1 MQTPEFMNAYR
12 WRRQNGKPAV
22 DAYRFAQFDVLNGKA
37 RYPKS
42 GFEGWNPQS
51 ESGARWV
58 ENLSD
63 AGLRLVGYA
72 DEVRDLRHRGWY
84 ADAFESEV
92 YRGAVLQLPGRNGRA
107 RYVAA
112 YADSNDAGA
121 YRVDVSRPA
130 VFEGDKL
137 GAWDS
142 PKDDPALQDA
152 ARASDS
158 FAEHEAEEAREYDEA
173 WQAGSEYARL
183 AEEAGEARK
192 SALALLAERR
202 RLAKLAPEAPNA
214 CAVIVAK
221 VHALLGEIQEARG
234 ARATLAGSVWS
245 KHRDAF
251 NEGAG
256 ETVLA

>member
-1 MQTPEFMNAYR
+1 MQTPEFMRAYR
-12 WRRQNGKPAV
+12 WRRQNGKAAV
-22 DAYRFAQFDVLNGKA
+22 DAFRFAQFDVLNGKA

-42 GFEGWNPQS
+42 GFEGWNLQS

-72 DEVRDLRHRGWY
+72 DELRDLRHKGWY

-112 YADSNDAGA
+112 YEDPNNAGA
-121 YRVDVSRPA
+121 YLVDVSRPA

-142 PKDDPALQDA
+142 QKEDSGAVEC
-152 ARASDS
+152 ARAADS
-158 FAEHEAEEAREYDEA
+158 FAEHCAEEAREYDDA
-173 WQAGSEYARL
+173 WQRGRQFAQKADEIKAAR
-183 AEEAGEARK
+183 AE
-192 SALALLAERR
+192 ALAILAERR
-202 RLAKLAPEAPNA
+202 RLAKLAPEAPAA
-214 CAVIVAK
+214 CA
-221 VHALLGEIQEARG
+221 ALVSTVRRLIQDIAEARAERRELANVWAPLQG
-234 ARATLAGSVWS
+234 AF
-245 KHRDAF
+245 DD
-251 NEGAG
+251 GADC
-256 ETVLA
+256 AKSA